1 MANATVSTAFWRWSA
16 LIANFVHWLVLRLT
30 VVHATRGASFTDH
43 DPTQRGQGQ
52 LELMPNPTR
61 NVFARWILQSLHFV
75 QVVVVDLVFNC
86 LESALDVSEVDNP
99 TRLWIDRTLNVNFDL
114 EAMAM
119 QTTTFVP
126 GGYVWEAVGRFDRE
140 YLENLRRFSF
150 HRIPTNLCV

>member
-1 MANATVSTAFWRWSA
+1 
-16 LIANFVHWLVLRLT
+16 
-30 VVHATRGASFTDH
+30 
-43 DPTQRGQGQ
+43 
-52 LELMPNPTR
+52 MPNPTGK
-61 NVFARWILQSLHFV
+61 VLARWILQSLHVV
-75 QVVVVDLVFNC
+75 QVMVVDLVFNC

-126 GGYVWEAVGRFDRE
+126 GGYVWQVVGRFDRE